1 MPDSTTRISDV
12 VLRAAGLIRDQGFE
26 ATTVNDICRVTGL
39 TKGGLYHYI
48 KSKRDL
54 LYRIMK
60 HGMEQLEVDVVDA
73 ARGIEDPEQQ
83 LREVIRLH
91 VQNIYKDRGTIGIL
105 TNEDE
110 GLEPAHREEILRR
123 KRAYFDFVRGVVD
136 RLHAAGGIA
145 DVDLNVATFNILAQI
160 LFFPRWYR
168 PNGAMSPEDIAN
180 QIAET
185 AIRGLKK
192 ETALSEM
199 HAKRR

>member
-1 MPDSTTRISDV
+1 MQDSSTRISDV
-12 VLRAAGLIRDQGFE
+12 VVKAAALIRDQGFE

-48 KSKRDL
+48 KSKREL
-54 LYRIMK
+54 LYKIMK
-60 HGMEQLEVDVVDA
+60 SGMEHLEAEVVEG
-73 ARGIEDPEQQ
+73 ARNINDPEEQ

-91 VQNIYKDRGTIGIL
+91 VQNIYRDKGTIGIL

-110 GLEPAHREEILRR
+110 ALEPKHREEILRR
-123 KRAYFDFVRGVVD
+123 KRDYFNFVRGAVE
-136 RLHAAGGIA
+136 RLHARGDLE

-168 PNGAMSPEDIAN
+168 PDGPLSPNDVAE
-180 QIAET
+180 QIADT

-192 ETALSEM
+192 PDAVPAM
-199 HAKRR
+199 HA